1 MQGVS
6 SVGGTLFY
14 SPRKRRKN
22 MKRKIA
28 IALLSAT
35 IACCSAVGLAAC
47 VTDSGDNVEPFWTI
61 ETAYAEAQDLGYGGT
76 LEEFLAQIQGEDGKD
91 GQDGVGIANVIIN
104 DDGDLIVTLSDGD
117 EINCGSVR
125 GEQGAPGVGIIGA
138 EIDSDG
144 NLILYLSTGEPINC
158 GKVVGSD
165 GQEGTPGEPGQ
176 PGQPGEPGRGI
187 QQVEINAN
195 GQLVITYS
203 DGTSSTLDK
212 VVGENGQN
220 GADGTNGT
228 DGKDGVGIQNIVI
241 NKLGELVITLSN
253 QTELSLGNV
262 MGANG
267 QDGQDGKDGDSI
279 SGATINENGELVLTF
294 VSGKQITVGNVVGAD
309 GQNGADGADGQD
321 GKDGVGVQNIVI
333 NENGELAITLTNNSV
348 LNLGNVMGA
357 NGNDGKDGASVTA
370 AHIDS
375 NGHLILTFNDK
386 HTLDCGNVM
395 GTDGVGIRDIAF
407 NESGELIIT
416 MTDDSIIN
424 CGKIPVC
431 VHQYSVWNTILE
443 PTCTSIGYETR
454 TCSICNNVEYNFF
467 EKLDH
472 TYGEWQDMIDTC
484 TEHWQTRSCQIC
496 GDSQVRE
503 AEPAGHIFI
512 NGFCIICG
520 EVDVDSIDL
529 TYLDQFNGTY
539 GYEFLG
545 TLTNGEALQ
554 ALYQT
559 IDDEVKK
566 FHVNTAIDALDDYI
580 LADIDIGMLGLSTD
594 QALSVWKTYKDD
606 NPLYYWLSNTVTYSG
621 ESITLLIEEDY
632 ANGKVRSYYNQLI
645 EDQVEAYSSTLY
657 EGANEYDIALAY
669 HDAILTAVDYSYDES
684 NQPEDSAWAHNIIGV
699 FNGQGAVCE
708 GYARTYQLL
717 LNYSGIENIFVTG
730 DGNGEEHAWNLV
742 KMDDGNWY
750 WCDLTWDDTFVGG
763 LNTNWKWGISYNY
776 FLVNDT
782 QNTLIEEGGWQYG
795 SAIAFLENH
804 TYDTST
810 GSGIDFLYDLPER
823 AEGTYSSDNIVLLD
837 EISVDNMVLQV
848 VGYNALELHEVTGE
862 GHFDIPSTVNYSG
875 KQFTIIS
882 AGGGDILSGIC
893 QGNITSVTIPDSI
906 VFIWDHAFRTYSL
919 QNIYVAEDSPKFTS
933 KDGVLFTK
941 SLYTL
946 IQYPSANE
954 RTEYII
960 PDKTYILAYL
970 SFENCQ
976 NLSKLTIGK
985 NVNTL
990 GMANWGGGYCDN
1002 AMHGFGGNTIYGELD
1017 RIYNALAN
1025 DKEII
1030 IAPEN
1035 SIYSSDEIA
1044 IYEYNKTHIV
1054 LVMDKNITS
1063 YHIPNTV
1070 TNIESTSS
1078 ASDVFYECLN
1088 LESFTVDDD
1097 HPIFFT
1103 SGGILY
1109 YKSNKDIACVP
1120 RDLKGDIAIPD
1131 GVTNIDDWAFYNRS
1145 NITSINIPY
1154 GVTSIGRDAFS
1165 NCSNLTSITIPD
1177 SVTSI
1182 GNYAFSGC
1190 SSLTSITIPD
1200 NVISLGYDVFSNC
1213 SVLTIYCE
1221 AISSSNGW
1229 SSNWNL
1235 THCPVV
1241 WDCNNNNVADDNYI
1255 YIIVD
1260 ELRYGIKDNVA
1271 TVVKQ
1276 YGNMSEIIIPTFIE
1290 YNGIKYD
1297 VTAIE
1302 EYAFSNYKSLASII
1316 IPNSIVNIGRSAFS
1330 NCNGLTIYC
1339 ETESQPSGWE
1349 PLWNENCPIVWDYN
1363 NNSIANDNSIYV
1375 IIDGI
1380 RYSLK
1385 DNMATVAGQP
1395 STIMENVTIP
1405 TNVEYNGV
1413 IYSVTHIGNN
1423 AFYYTSISNVIIPDS
1438 VTSIGYGAFSGCN
1451 NLISITIPNSV
1462 TNIEKSAF
1470 SGCTK
1475 LIQIEN
1481 GVSYVDKWVVACDS
1495 NVTSIV
1501 LREGTIGISNWA
1513 FSYCSSLES
1522 IIIPNSITSI
1532 GDNAFEGCT
1541 NLASITL
1548 SNNLTIID
1556 SGVFYD
1562 CSNLTNISIP
1572 NSVTSIYS
1580 SVFYNCTSLTD
1591 IYFNGTMEAW
1601 NTINKSFGWD
1611 YGTGNYTV
1619 HCIDGDVAKS

>member
-1 MQGVS
+1 
-6 SVGGTLFY
+6 
-14 SPRKRRKN
+14 

-28 IALLSAT
+28 IAMLSAA

-47 VTDSGDNVEPFWTI
+47 VTDSGDTGEPFWTI

-91 GQDGVGIANVIIN
+91 GQDGQDGIGIADIFVDEN
-104 DDGDLIVTLSDGD
+104 GMLYVTLSDGGQI
-117 EINCGSVR
+117 ECGNVR
-125 GEQGAPGVGIIGA
+125 GEQGAPGVGITAA
-138 EIDSDG
+138 EIDIDG

-165 GQEGTPGEPGQ
+165 GQDGTSGAPGQ
-176 PGQPGEPGRGI
+176 PGQPGEPGRGVH
-187 QQVEINAN
+187 QVEINAE
-195 GQLVITYS
+195 GKLVITYT

-228 DGKDGVGIQNIVI
+228 DGKDGVGIQNITI
-241 NKLGELVITLSN
+241 NDNGELVITLTN
-253 QTELSLGNV
+253 ETELNLGNV
-262 MGANG
+262 MGANGQDGADGQDGQDGKDGDSISGATINENGELVLNFTSGKQITVGNVVGADGQNGADGADGTDGKDGVGVQNVVINESGELVITLTNQTELNLGNVMGADGNDGADG

-294 VSGKQITVGNVVGAD
+294 VSGKQITVGNVVGTD
-309 GQNGADGADGQD
+309 GQNGADGADGTD
-321 GKDGVGVQNIVI
+321 GKDGVGVQNVVI
-333 NENGELAITLTNNSV
+333 NESGELVITLTNNSV

-357 NGNDGKDGASVTA
+357 NGQDGASVTA
-370 AHIDS
+370 THIDS
-375 NGHLILTFNDK
+375 NGHLILTFNNE

-431 VHQYSVWNTILE
+431 VHQYSDWNIKIE

-454 TCSICNNVEYNFF
+454 TCAICGNVEYNFF

-512 NGFCIICG
+512 NGFCVVCD
-520 EVDVDSIDL
+520 EVDIDSIDL

-554 ALYQT
+554 TLYET

-566 FHVNTAIDALDDYI
+566 FHVNTAIDAPDDYI
-580 LADIDIGMLGLSTD
+580 LADIDIGTLGLSTD

-730 DGNGEEHAWNLV
+730 DGSGEEHAWNLV
-742 KMDDGNWY
+742 KMNDGNWY

-795 SAIAFLENH
+795 SEVAFLENH

-823 AEGTYSSDNIVLLD
+823 AEGTYSSDNIMLLD
-837 EISVDNMVLQV
+837 EISVDTMVLQV

-875 KQFTIIS
+875 RQFTIIS

-960 PDKTYILAYL
+960 PDETNILAYL
-970 SFENCQ
+970 SFDNCQ

-985 NVNTL
+985 NMNTI
-990 GMANWGGGYCDN
+990 GMTNWGGGYRDGE
-1002 AMHGFGGNTIYGELD
+1002 ADGWFGGNVVNGGIE
-1017 RIYNALAN
+1017 RICNALAEE
-1025 DKEII
+1025 KQII
-1030 IAPEN
+1030 VHPEN
-1035 SIYSSDEIA
+1035 TSYQSDDFA
-1044 IYEYNKTHIV
+1044 IYNYGKTAILYV
-1054 LVMDKNITS
+1054 YDKDITT

-1070 TNIESTSS
+1070 TYIESTST
-1078 ASDVFYECLN
+1078 ASTVFSDCKL
-1088 LESFTVDDD
+1088 LESFSVDDS
-1097 HPIFFT
+1097 HPIF
-1103 SGGILY
+1103 SVCDGVLY
-1109 YKSNKDIACVP
+1109 NKQLTEIIDVP
-1120 RDLKGDIAIPD
+1120 AALSGDITIPE
-1131 GVTNIDDWAFYNRS
+1131 GVTHISRPDTNGTIGKGFSGCKNLTSVTLPETLTVIGNSAFSGCTNLRK
-1145 NITSINIPY
+1145 INIPDTVIIIGKHAFFGCSSLESITIPN
-1154 GVTSIGRDAFS
+1154 GVTSIGNYAFNGCS
-1165 NCSNLTSITIPD
+1165 SLTSITIPDSVTSVGDSAFDGCSNLTSITLPESVTIINPWTFSRCNSLTSITIPNSVTIISDSVFSGCTSLTSITIPNSVTSIGDSAFRNCSSLTSITIPD

-1182 GNYAFSGC
+1182 GDSAFYGCSSLTSIAIPNGVTSIGNYAFNGCSSLTNITIPNSVTIIGDSAFYGC

-1200 NVISLGYDVFSNC
+1200 SVTIIGDFAFNGCSSLTS
-1213 SVLTIYCE
+1213 I
-1221 AISSSNGW
+1221 AISDSM
-1229 SSNWNL
+1229 
-1235 THCPVV
+1235 T
-1241 WDCNNNNVADDNYI
+1241 
-1255 YIIVD
+1255 IIG
-1260 ELRYGIKDNVA
+1260 EW
-1271 TVVKQ
+1271 
-1276 YGNMSEIIIPTFIE
+1276 
-1290 YNGIKYD
+1290 
-1297 VTAIE
+1297 
-1302 EYAFSNYKSLASII
+1302 AFSYCTSL
-1316 IPNSIVNIGRSAFS
+1316 
-1330 NCNGLTIYC
+1330 
-1339 ETESQPSGWE
+1339 
-1349 PLWNENCPIVWDYN
+1349 
-1363 NNSIANDNSIYV
+1363 
-1375 IIDGI
+1375 
-1380 RYSLK
+1380 
-1385 DNMATVAGQP
+1385 
-1395 STIMENVTIP
+1395 
-1405 TNVEYNGV
+1405 
-1413 IYSVTHIGNN
+1413 
-1423 AFYYTSISNVIIPDS
+1423 TSITIPDS
-1438 VTSIGYGAFSGCN
+1438 VTSIGEYAFSGCY
-1451 NLISITIPNSV
+1451 NLKSV
-1462 TNIEKSAF
+1462 YYT
-1470 SGCTK
+1470 
-1475 LIQIEN
+1475 
-1481 GVSYVDKWVVACDS
+1481 
-1495 NVTSIV
+1495 
-1501 LREGTIGISNWA
+1501 GTAENWA
-1513 FSYCSSLES
+1513 E
-1522 IIIPNSITSI
+1522 INI
-1532 GDNAFEGCT
+1532 GSDN
-1541 NLASITL
+1541 
-1548 SNNLTIID
+1548 
-1556 SGVFYD
+1556 
-1562 CSNLTNISIP
+1562 SNLTNA
-1572 NSVTSIYS
+1572 T
-1580 SVFYNCTSLTD
+1580 
-1591 IYFNGTMEAW
+1591 IYFYSEAEPVEE
-1601 NTINKSFGWD
+1601 
-1611 YGTGNYTV
+1611 GNYWHYV
-1619 HCIDGDVAKS
+1619 DGVVTIW

>member
-1 MQGVS
+1 
-6 SVGGTLFY
+6 
-14 SPRKRRKN
+14 

-28 IALLSAT
+28 IAMLSAA

-47 VTDSGDNVEPFWTI
+47 VTDSGDTSEPFWTI

-91 GQDGVGIANVIIN
+91 GQDGQDGIGIADIFVDEN
-104 DDGDLIVTLSDGD
+104 GMLYVTLSDGGQI
-117 EINCGSVR
+117 ECGNVR
-125 GEQGAPGVGIIGA
+125 GEQGAPGVGITGA
-138 EIDSDG
+138 EIDIDG

-158 GKVVGSD
+158 GKVVGSNGQD
-165 GQEGTPGEPGQ
+165 GLGILNAYVDETGQLTIEYTDGSITNVGAVVGEPGQ
-176 PGQPGEPGRGI
+176 DGQNGQDGQDGVGI
-187 QQVEINAN
+187 QDINIVN
-195 GQLVITYS
+195 DRLVITLTNNTRLNLGNIKGDNGE
-203 DGTSSTLDK
+203 DGKDGDSISGAFINENGELVLDFTSGKQIT
-212 VVGENGQN
+212 VGNVIGTDGQN
-220 GADGTNGT
+220 GADGT
-228 DGKDGVGIQNIVI
+228 DGKDGVGVQNVVI
-241 NKLGELVITLSN
+241 NELGELVITLTN
-253 QTELSLGNV
+253 QTELNLGNV

-267 QDGQDGKDGDSI
+267 QDGADGQDGKDGDSI
-279 SGATINENGELVLTF
+279 SGATINKNGELVLDFT
-294 VSGKQITVGNVVGAD
+294 SGKQITVGNVVGTD
-309 GQNGADGADGQD
+309 GQNGADGTNGTD
-321 GKDGVGVQNIVI
+321 GKDGIGIQNVVI
-333 NENGELAITLTNNSV
+333 NEIGELIITLTNQTE

-357 NGNDGKDGASVTA
+357 DGNDGKDGASVTA

-375 NGHLILTFNDK
+375 NGHLILTFNDE

-431 VHQYSVWNTILE
+431 VHQYSDWDTVLE

-454 TCSICNNVEYNFF
+454 TCAICGNVEYNFF

-512 NGFCIICG
+512 NGFCVVCD
-520 EVDVDSIDL
+520 EVDIDSIDL

-554 ALYQT
+554 TLYET

-566 FHVNTAIDALDDYI
+566 FHVNTAIDAPDDYI
-580 LADIDIGMLGLSTD
+580 LADIDIGTLGLSTD

-730 DGNGEEHAWNLV
+730 DGSGEEHAWNLV

-782 QNTLIEEGGWQYG
+782 QNTLIEEGGWNYG
-795 SAIAFLENH
+795 TTVSFLENH

-823 AEGTYSSDNIVLLD
+823 AKGTYTSDNIMLFD

-848 VGYNALELHEVTGE
+848 VGYNALELHEVTGD
-862 GHFDIPSTVNYSG
+862 GDFIIPEAVLYQNRTYKIFSVGKDTGGMTVNG
-875 KQFTIIS
+875 T
-882 AGGGDILSGIC
+882 
-893 QGNITSVTIPDSI
+893 ITSFTVPETVI
-906 VFIWDHAFRTYSL
+906 FIWDFAFRNYDIE
-919 QNIYVAEDSPKFTS
+919 NIYVDENNPKFTS
-933 KDGVLFTK
+933 KDGALFTK

-960 PDKTYILAYL
+960 PDETYILAYW
-970 SFENCQ
+970 SFDNCQ

-985 NVNTL
+985 NVNTI
-990 GMANWGGGYCDN
+990 GMANWGGGYHDSE
-1002 AMHGFGGNTIYGELD
+1002 ADSWFGNIISGELD
-1017 RIYNALAN
+1017 RIFNALADN
-1025 DKEII
+1025 KQIVID
-1030 IAPEN
+1030 PDN
-1035 SIYSSDEIA
+1035 TTFSSDEFA
-1044 IYEYNKTHIV
+1044 IYNYNKTSIR
-1054 LVMDKNITS
+1054 LVIDKNITT

-1070 TNIESTSS
+1070 TYIESTSS
-1078 ASDVFYECLN
+1078 ALDVFDECLK

-1097 HPIFFT
+1097 HPVFFT

-1120 RDLKGDIAIPD
+1120 RGLKGNIAIYN
-1131 GVTNIDDWAFYNRS
+1131 GVTNIDYY
-1145 NITSINIPY
+1145 T
-1154 GVTSIGRDAFS
+1154 
-1165 NCSNLTSITIPD
+1165 
-1177 SVTSI
+1177 
-1182 GNYAFSGC
+1182 FSGC

-1200 NVISLGYDVFSNC
+1200 SVTSISNSAFINC
-1213 SVLTIYCE
+1213 SSLTSITIPNSVTSIGDSVFGGCNSLTIYCE
-1221 AISSSNGW
+1221 AISKPNGW
-1229 SSNWNL
+1229 NSDWNYSNF
-1235 THCPVV
+1235 PIV
-1241 WDCNNNNVADDNYI
+1241 WDCNNNEIADDGYI
-1255 YIIVD
+1255 YVVID
-1260 ELRYGIKDNVA
+1260 NFRYGLKDGNA
-1271 TVVKQ
+1271 TVVRQ
-1276 YGNMSEIIIPTFIE
+1276 PSNISGEIIIPSTVEYIGLTYKINISSIAPYTFDGCNNI
-1290 YNGIKYD
+1290 
-1297 VTAIE
+1297 T
-1302 EYAFSNYKSLASII
+1302 SII
-1316 IPNSIVNIGRSAFS
+1316 IPKG
-1330 NCNGLTIYC
+1330 
-1339 ETESQPSGWE
+1339 
-1349 PLWNENCPIVWDYN
+1349 
-1363 NNSIANDNSIYV
+1363 
-1375 IIDGI
+1375 
-1380 RYSLK
+1380 
-1385 DNMATVAGQP
+1385 
-1395 STIMENVTIP
+1395 VT
-1405 TNVEYNGV
+1405 N
-1413 IYSVTHIGNN
+1413 IGNN
-1423 AFYYTSISNVIIPDS
+1423 AFSNCSSLTSIAIPNGVTSIGNYAFYGCSSLTSITIPDNVTSIEAGTFYGCSSLTNIIIPDS
-1438 VTSIGYGAFSGCN
+1438 VTSIGESAFRGCTSLESITVPNGVTSISNNAFYGCS
-1451 NLISITIPNSV
+1451 NLTSITIP
-1462 TNIEKSAF
+1462 
-1470 SGCTK
+1470 
-1475 LIQIEN
+1475 
-1481 GVSYVDKWVVACDS
+1481 D
-1495 NVTSIV
+1495 NVT
-1501 LREGTIGISNWA
+1501 GI
-1513 FSYCSSLES
+1513 
-1522 IIIPNSITSI
+1522 
-1532 GDNAFEGCT
+1532 
-1541 NLASITL
+1541 
-1548 SNNLTIID
+1548 NNHT
-1556 SGVFYD
+1556 FYD
-1562 CSNLTNISIP
+1562 CSNLTSITIP
-1572 NSVTSIYS
+1572 KSVTSIDNYAL
-1580 SVFYNCTSLTD
+1580 YNCSKLENVYYTGTTEDWAYIYINNSGNSNLTNAT
-1591 IYFNGTMEAW
+1591 IYYYSEAEP
-1601 NTINKSFGWD
+1601 TEE
-1611 YGTGNYTV
+1611 GNYWHYV
-1619 HCIDGDVAKS
+1619 DGVVTIW

>member
-1 MQGVS
+1 
-6 SVGGTLFY
+6 
-14 SPRKRRKN
+14 

-28 IALLSAT
+28 IAMLSAA

-47 VTDSGDNVEPFWTI
+47 VTDSGDTGEPFWTI

-91 GQDGVGIANVIIN
+91 GQDGIGIADIFVDEN
-104 DDGDLIVTLSDGD
+104 GMLYVTLSDGGQI
-117 EINCGSVR
+117 ECGNVR
-125 GEQGAPGVGIIGA
+125 GEQGAPGVGITGA
-138 EIDSDG
+138 EIDIDG

-158 GKVVGSD
+158 GKVVGSNGQD
-165 GQEGTPGEPGQ
+165 GLGILNAYVDETGQLTIEYTDGSIANVGAVVGEPGQ
-176 PGQPGEPGRGI
+176 DGQNGQDGQDGVGI
-187 QQVEINAN
+187 QDINIVN
-195 GQLVITYS
+195 DRLVITLTNNTRLNLGNIKGDDGEDGKDGDSISGAFINENGELVLNFTSGNNINVGNVVGS
-203 DGTSSTLDK
+203 DGTDISNITID
-212 VVGENGQN
+212 ENNNLIIYLSNGGYFNLGNIKGQD
-220 GADGTNGT
+220 GADGA
-228 DGKDGVGIQNIVI
+228 DGVGIQNIAI
-241 NKLGELVITLSN
+241 NEFGELVITLTN
-253 QTELSLGNV
+253 NNVLNLGNV

-267 QDGQDGKDGDSI
+267 QDGADGIGIHHIDIVNGNLIVTLTNNVQFDLGNIMGTDGTNGEDGDSV
-279 SGATINENGELVLTF
+279 SSAYINENGELVLTF

-309 GQNGADGADGQD
+309 GQNGADGKDGQD
-321 GKDGVGVQNIVI
+321 GKDGVGVQNVVI
-333 NENGELAITLTNNSV
+333 NENGELVITLTNQTE
-348 LNLGNVMGA
+348 LNLGNVTGA
-357 NGNDGKDGASVTA
+357 DGNDGKDGASVTA

-375 NGHLILTFNDK
+375 NGHLILTFNDE

-395 GTDGVGIRDIAF
+395 GTDGVGIGDIAF

-512 NGFCIICG
+512 NGFCVVCG
-520 EVDVDSIDL
+520 EVDIDSIDL

-554 ALYQT
+554 TLYET

-566 FHVNTAIDALDDYI
+566 FHVNTAIDAPDDYI
-580 LADIDIGMLGLSTD
+580 LADIDIGTLGLSTD

-645 EDQVEAYSSTLY
+645 EDQVDAYSSMLY

-730 DGNGEEHAWNLV
+730 DGSGEEHAWNLV

-795 SAIAFLENH
+795 SEVAFLENH

-823 AEGTYSSDNIVLLD
+823 AEGTYSSDNIMLLD
-837 EISVDNMVLQV
+837 EISVDTMVLQV

-875 KQFTIIS
+875 RQFTIIS

-960 PDKTYILAYL
+960 PDETNILAYL
-970 SFENCQ
+970 SFDNCQ

-985 NVNTL
+985 NMNTI
-990 GMANWGGGYCDN
+990 GMTNWGGGYRDGE
-1002 AMHGFGGNTIYGELD
+1002 ADGWFGGNVVNGGIE
-1017 RIYNALAN
+1017 RICNALAEE
-1025 DKEII
+1025 KQII
-1030 IAPEN
+1030 VHPEN
-1035 SIYSSDEIA
+1035 TSYQSDDFA
-1044 IYEYNKTHIV
+1044 IYNYGKTSILYV
-1054 LVMDKNITS
+1054 YDKDITT

-1070 TNIESTSS
+1070 TYIESTSTS
-1078 ASDVFYECLN
+1078 STVFSDCKL
-1088 LESFTVDDD
+1088 LESFSVDDS
-1097 HPIFFT
+1097 HPIF
-1103 SGGILY
+1103 SVCDGVLY
-1109 YKSNKDIACVP
+1109 NKQLTEIIDVP
-1120 RDLKGDIAIPD
+1120 AALSGDITIPE
-1131 GVTNIDDWAFYNRS
+1131 GVTHISRPDTNGTIGKGFSGCKNLTSVTLPETLTVIGNSAFSGCTNLRK
-1145 NITSINIPY
+1145 INIPDTVIIIGKHAFFGCSSLESITIPNGMTSIGNY
-1154 GVTSIGRDAFS
+1154 AFNGCSSLTSITIPDSVTSVGDSAFDGCSNLTSITLPESVTIINPWTFSRCNSLTSITIPNSVTIISDSVFSGCTSLTSITIPNSVTSIGDSAFR
-1165 NCSNLTSITIPD
+1165 NCSSLTSITIPD

-1182 GNYAFSGC
+1182 GDSAFYGCSSLTSIAIPNGVTSIGNYAFNGCSSLTSIAIPNGVTSIGNYAFNGCSSLTNITIPNSVTIIGDSAFYGC

-1200 NVISLGYDVFSNC
+1200 S
-1213 SVLTIYCE
+1213 
-1221 AISSSNGW
+1221 
-1229 SSNWNL
+1229 
-1235 THCPVV
+1235 
-1241 WDCNNNNVADDNYI
+1241 
-1255 YIIVD
+1255 
-1260 ELRYGIKDNVA
+1260 
-1271 TVVKQ
+1271 
-1276 YGNMSEIIIPTFIE
+1276 
-1290 YNGIKYD
+1290 
-1297 VTAIE
+1297 
-1302 EYAFSNYKSLASII
+1302 
-1316 IPNSIVNIGRSAFS
+1316 
-1330 NCNGLTIYC
+1330 
-1339 ETESQPSGWE
+1339 
-1349 PLWNENCPIVWDYN
+1349 
-1363 NNSIANDNSIYV
+1363 
-1375 IIDGI
+1375 
-1380 RYSLK
+1380 
-1385 DNMATVAGQP
+1385 
-1395 STIMENVTIP
+1395 VTI
-1405 TNVEYNGV
+1405 
-1413 IYSVTHIGNN
+1413 
-1423 AFYYTSISNVIIPDS
+1423 
-1438 VTSIGYGAFSGCN
+1438 
-1451 NLISITIPNSV
+1451 
-1462 TNIEKSAF
+1462 
-1470 SGCTK
+1470 
-1475 LIQIEN
+1475 
-1481 GVSYVDKWVVACDS
+1481 
-1495 NVTSIV
+1495 
-1501 LREGTIGISNWA
+1501 
-1513 FSYCSSLES
+1513 
-1522 IIIPNSITSI
+1522 I
-1532 GDNAFEGCT
+1532 GDNK
-1541 NLASITL
+1541 
-1548 SNNLTIID
+1548 
-1556 SGVFYD
+1556 YRQ
-1562 CSNLTNISIP
+1562 
-1572 NSVTSIYS
+1572 
-1580 SVFYNCTSLTD
+1580 
-1591 IYFNGTMEAW
+1591 
-1601 NTINKSFGWD
+1601 
-1611 YGTGNYTV
+1611 
-1619 HCIDGDVAKS
+1619 